1 MRASMDII
9 IIKAPIES
17 LDSFIS
23 LLDEAGK
30 WLWKK
35 GIKQWSPDLHRKNSL
50 SLLNLV
56 NHGHL
61 ILAYQENILIGG
73 CILSEIVPEMW
84 TDGDDSLFLSSLVVD
99 RAAAGQGVG
108 EQIIQFCLQVVSEY
122 KKSFIRLDCWDGN
135 AFLKSYYQK
144 AGFRMLNAVR
154 EKDYWVRLFEKH
166 ID

>member
-1 MRASMDII
+1 
-9 IIKAPIES
+9 
-17 LDSFIS
+17 
-23 LLDEAGK
+23 
-30 WLWKK
+30 
-35 GIKQWSPDLHRKNSL
+35 
-50 SLLNLV
+50 
-56 NHGHL
+56 
-61 ILAYQENILIGG
+61 LAYRENILIGG

-84 TDGDDSLFLSSLVVD
+84 ANGDDSLFLSSLVVD

-108 EQIIQFCLQVVSEY
+108 EQIIQFCLQVVSEN